1 MCAQH
6 VAQIRCMIVL
16 LIKNQ
21 TPPWPGGSV
30 VGASSLTPKGCGFDP
45 RSGHEW
51 EATEQCFLT

>member
-1 MCAQH
+1 
-6 VAQIRCMIVL
+6 MIVL

-51 EATEQCFLT
+51 EATERCFLT